1 MDSAKLGGLRILHRD
16 RRQCCPD
23 RLIFL
28 FGNCPARRFLWPA
41 ERGAVTVPWLSQHE
55 SMTNLAAPIGT
66 SAQSARGG
74 PELLV
79 MVLVYCE
86 DRLLFVRRGCE
97 PYAGQWAPPGGF
109 VECNE
114 SVEAAAARELW
125 EETRLKLN
133 TRQMRPIGVLS
144 VPHINQVYHVFV
156 AYLEE
161 PQAVA
166 PVPPESLEVRWFSQ
180 VDCTAPEAGIWDAA
194 AHVDYARL
202 FEILRSRRCDFFQWN
217 DDYRR
222 IICRDGQIDY
232 AWQRDDL
239 PNS

>member
-1 MDSAKLGGLRILHRD
+1 LWILHRD

-28 FGNCPARRFLWPA
+28 FGNCPARRFVWPA
-41 ERGAVTVPWLSQHE
+41 EHGAVTVPWLSQHE

-66 SAQSARGG
+66 SAQSERGG

-133 TRQMRPIGVLS
+133 TRQMLPKGVLS
-144 VPHINQVYHVFV
+144 VPHINQMYHVFV

-161 PQAVA
+161 PHAVA

-180 VDCTAPEAGIWDAA
+180 EDCTAADAGIWDAA

-222 IICRDGQIDY
+222 VICADGQIDY
-232 AWQRDDL
+232 AWQRDDV